1 VDTKAVEENITK
13 LMHLLSVGVVEGR
26 WENNPNLRDTP
37 RRVAEMY
44 EEMLG
49 GHDFDFTTSPNEG
62 EFTYDQIVLLD
73 KIPFTSICMHH
84 LTPFF
89 GLVSVAYIPDK
100 LIAGLSKLART
111 VEHSARKLQLQEI
124 LTQEIGEFLDST
136 LHPIGVAVIIT
147 AEHLCIRGRGIRK
160 PGVETTTS
168 FLRGAF
174 LDKPAARE
182 ELMFLLRRG
191 G

>member
-1 VDTKAVEENITK
+1 
-13 LMHLLSVGVVEGR
+13 M
-26 WENNPNLRDTP
+26 
-37 RRVAEMY
+37 
-44 EEMLG
+44 
-49 GHDFDFTTSPNEG
+49 
-62 EFTYDQIVLLD
+62 LLD